1 METLSKQ
8 LHTINEIQSAQQTD
22 ILFPNKLNP
31 LAVQLLNERLRDEYA
46 AHYFYRNASNWC
58 FDKAYMN
65 AGAFFAAEAATELV
79 HAEKLQNYLV
89 GWNTVPFIPPVKM
102 VPAFTTLIDV
112 VNKAYVMEYDLFL
125 AYNSNSSEIFNT
137 CLATF
142 DFLQEL
148 RIGQRQSVAEYSD
161 LLNAAQLVNV
171 SNNFE
176 VLYYEGK
183 YFKG

>member
-22 ILFPNKLNP
+22 ILFPNKLTP
-31 LAVQLLNERLRDEYA
+31 LAVQLLNQRLGDEYT

-65 AGAFFAAEAATELV
+65 AGAFFAAEAASELA
-79 HAEKLQNYLV
+79 HAEKIQDYLV

-102 VPAFTTLIDV
+102 VPAFTTLIDI
-112 VNKAYVMEYDLFL
+112 VNKAYVMEYDLFS
-125 AYNSNSSEIFNT
+125 AYNSNSSEIFNV